1 MNLNHAELYL
11 LIATRPHGEQ
21 IAIHRDGTLSIN
33 DASAVLDDERVVAV
47 LRAEGDFCRSD
58 WGVEWSEEQ
67 EGFVVENLEGIFESD
82 ADALRA
88 AVAEFGLTAE
98 IIDRLDRQVEEA
110 SEHDMPAFQVSA
122 MSLNVENFGDFVNV
136 TVGAIKSPCFTIDL
150 ENLEWGTAPED
161 NASTLEKLLELTGF
175 ESREDAVTALNAVTG
190 LSGQ

>member
-21 IAIHRDGTLSIN
+21 IAIHRDGTLSIH

-47 LRAEGDFCRSD
+47 LRAEGDFYRPD

-67 EGFVVENLEGIFESD
+67 EGLVVENLEGIFESD

-98 IIDRLDRQVEEA
+98 IIDDLDRQI
-110 SEHDMPAFQVSA
+110 SA
-122 MSLNVENFGDFVNV
+122 
-136 TVGAIKSPCFTIDL
+136 
-150 ENLEWGTAPED
+150 
-161 NASTLEKLLELTGF
+161 
-175 ESREDAVTALNAVTG
+175 
-190 LSGQ
+190 